1 MMMMSS
7 TTTTAPPAAA
17 AAALPPPRSRP
28 PLPPSSAP
36 QQQQPITASQV
47 HRLLVALSGQ
57 VTELTGRVDLG
68 VLQQD
73 ELRKELARM
82 EVRLAAKADRRLT
95 VLDRFALQPVPELT
109 VDEWLAECDVGF
121 WMHELYG
128 GDLELLA
135 TVKPAAALTRVL
147 DAFVAQWPRESLLAP
162 AQPPA
167 SPVAA
172 ALAPPIAPPIRGMMV
187 GKCRALYWFLA
198 TNWGA
203 VTGASLPP
211 PAPAAPAA
219 PPATPAP
226 QQQQATAQQQQQ
238 VIDGNASILLCGASV
253 APTAAAAAEASSVV
267 MVDAD
272 AMSEITDDG
281 GFTRPPG
288 ARTPHNN
295 NTTNTPRATTTPR
308 AAGGGGMMSV
318 VAQQHLVPLEG
329 VWHRMDIKKH
339 WANIVTVLFQKYC
352 EYMDRVSVR
361 ATKDQQLALLTGR
374 AKCCNTTERSK
385 MRMAFYD
392 ALAKIPGA
400 ILL

>member
-1 MMMMSS
+1 
-7 TTTTAPPAAA
+7 
-17 AAALPPPRSRP
+17 
-28 PLPPSSAP
+28 
-36 QQQQPITASQV
+36 
-47 HRLLVALSGQ
+47 
-57 VTELTGRVDLG
+57 
-68 VLQQD
+68 
-73 ELRKELARM
+73 
-82 EVRLAAKADRRLT
+82 
-95 VLDRFALQPVPELT
+95 
-109 VDEWLAECDVGF
+109 
-121 WMHELYG
+121 
-128 GDLELLA
+128 
-135 TVKPAAALTRVL
+135 
-147 DAFVAQWPRESLLAP
+147 
-162 AQPPA
+162 
-167 SPVAA
+167 
-172 ALAPPIAPPIRGMMV
+172 MMV

-211 PAPAAPAA
+211 P
-219 PPATPAP
+219 TPAP
-226 QQQQATAQQQQQ
+226 PQQQATTTTTTQQQ

-253 APTAAAAAEASSVV
+253 APTAAAAAAEASSVV

-295 NTTNTPRATTTPR
+295 TTNTPRATTTPR
-308 AAGGGGMMSV
+308 NAGGGGGMLSV